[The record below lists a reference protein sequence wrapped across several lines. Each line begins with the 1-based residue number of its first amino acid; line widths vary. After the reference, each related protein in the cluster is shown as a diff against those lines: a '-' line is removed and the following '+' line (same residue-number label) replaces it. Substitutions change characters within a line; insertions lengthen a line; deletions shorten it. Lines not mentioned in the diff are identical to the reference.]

1 MFYLTYI
8 IYKRVIVSYIHAMVV
23 ASVFTCNIPQ
33 FATLSLLSPLARSR
47 QRLARLVAVTISADS
62 CLSTTGTRHPP
73 PSPSITPVQYIQYIQ
88 YSIVQYCLSTT
99 LTLSPCT
106 SPGIYTGTFKQV
118 GWQIG
123 IASLLILVISNPNP
137 GSHTFAFGVI
147 NQLAKMN
154 QNPKMCGHFLHCIIF
169 YIINV
174 IYNQLEKLEAAKAA
188 WLVCLSSLSL
198 TGPYWALLGCTG
210 L

>member
-73 PSPSITPVQYIQYIQ
+73 PSPSITPVQYIQYSTVQ
-88 YSIVQYCLSTT
+88 YSTVLS
-99 LTLSPCT
+99 LNHPDPVPLHQ
-106 SPGIYTGTFKQV
+106 PGHSTFTQARLNK
-118 GWQIG
+118 W
-123 IASLLILVISNPNP
+123 AD
-137 GSHTFAFGVI
+137 
-147 NQLAKMN
+147 
-154 QNPKMCGHFLHCIIF
+154 
-169 YIINV
+169 
-174 IYNQLEKLEAAKAA
+174 KLE
-188 WLVCLSSLSL
+188 LHLF
-198 TGPYWALLGCTG
+198 
-210 L
+210 